1 MTPASA
7 TTAVALR
14 AHRPGDIGWVVM
26 AHGEIYAREYGWDE
40 RFEALVAKIA
50 AQFVERLDP
59 RRERCWIAERD
70 GERVGCVFL
79 VRKSATVAKLR
90 LLIVDP
96 KARGQGLGRRL
107 VDECLRFAREAGY
120 RKVTL
125 WTQRNL
131 LAARAI
137 YVGAG
142 FVLAGSERHAQFGV
156 PITGETWEIDLRKAQ
171 APQRPPAR
179 ASRRSRSAARPRRR

>member
-1 MTPASA
+1 VNSPVT
-7 TTAVALR
+7 LR
-14 AHRPGDIGWVVM
+14 PHRPGDIGWVVM
-26 AHGEIYAREYGWDE
+26 AHGELYFREYGWDE
-40 RFEALVAKIA
+40 RFEALVARIA
-50 AQFVERLDP
+50 AQFVERRDP
-59 RRERCWIAERD
+59 RRERCWIAERA

-107 VDECLRFAREAGY
+107 VDECLRFARDAGY

-125 WTQRNL
+125 WTQQNL

-137 YVGAG
+137 YVAAG
-142 FVLAGSERHAQFGV
+142 FTLAGSERHALFGV
-156 PITGETWEIDLRKAQ
+156 PLTGETWEIDLRK
-171 APQRPPAR
+171 
-179 ASRRSRSAARPRRR
+179 PRVP